1 MKIKDQLIHVPYRF
15 DDFARYKILSKD
27 EMKRMGIKSPDI
39 GDAFAFLFLET
50 FITLKLTK
58 L

>member
-39 GDAFAFLFLET
+39 GDAFASYS
-50 FITLKLTK
+50 
-58 L
+58 